1 MPDKDKP
8 AINRDG
14 RDGDP
19 RERTPATRSLFA
31 DDPEMVEIIEM
42 FVREMPERIAEFR
55 ACWDRREL
63 DRLTRLAHQLKGA
76 GGGYGYP
83 ALGDAAGKLE
93 HTLKQLV
100 EEGATVALPRLQAE
114 FNELLDLCRGISI
127 R

>member
-8 AINRDG
+8 GVNPGG

-19 RERTPATRSLFA
+19 RQQTPATRSIFA
-31 DDPEMVEIIEM
+31 DDPEMVDIIEM

-55 ACWDRREL
+55 ACWEKREL

-93 HTLKQLV
+93 RTLKELV
-100 EEGATVALPRLQAE
+100 EEGTSVALPRLQAE
-114 FNELLDLCRGISI
+114 FNALLDLCRSISV